1 MHYLKIA
8 APKALWSCVP
18 KDWQVVELTANLN
31 PATLAAVVVDA
42 SEESQLLGQKFSA
55 QLQLPLPVLT
65 TTDTIRIAQ
74 EAHTY
79 EQQVQPPFI
88 RDLINF
94 ANQKPVSFT
103 TPGHHNGQYYDRHP
117 AGVIYHQFMGDNLL
131 RADTSDTVP
140 ELGDTMT
147 HAGTP
152 LLAQQE
158 AARAFNAD
166 KVYFCTNGTTSA
178 NTICANALLGEGDL
192 VLFDRNNHKSLYNSA
207 LVMTGAKPVYLPTD
221 RNAQGLIGPIVDAA
235 LDETYIRQEIAK
247 VDPERAQAKRPFR
260 LAALQLETFDG
271 VFYDARYLIEKL
283 GHLCDYIL
291 FDCAWGGY
299 EQFVEILK
307 DLSPLQ
313 INYGPDDPGI
323 LVTQSIHKQQ
333 AGMGQASQILKKDHH
348 IKGQARYV
356 DHKHFNH
363 TYLKYV
369 TTSYSYPIY
378 SSLVMNAALANSP
391 ANSSWWEETLALGID
406 FRKQLLAQ
414 SELFKPLV
422 PVKVGQHLWQD
433 IPTSELAHN
442 LAAWRLDPKEK
453 WHGFELAGAKEVV
466 LSPLKITIS
475 SLGVDNISQSYQ
487 DKGIPGQ
494 VVGTYLRSQGII
506 PVKSDLYSTLYL
518 LTPGEGLQEMQRLL
532 KALLDFE
539 TAYKQNKP
547 LAEVMPKLYEEYKT
561 RYYGYGLADLCQEI
575 HNYYREHE
583 IFKLQKAL
591 FLKQTFQDYSHLP
604 KEADVAFLKNQSEL
618 VSLDQVL
625 GRVALEGALPYP
637 PGVFI
642 VAPGE
647 KWQKIDIDYFKI
659 LIGAQEK
666 FPGFDPEIQG
676 VYQEVDEQG
685 QKKIMAE
692 VWLKN

>member
-1 MHYLKIA
+1 M
-8 APKALWSCVP
+8 
-18 KDWQVVELTANLN
+18 AN
-31 PATLAAVVVDA
+31 TM
-42 SEESQLLGQKFSA
+42 
-55 QLQLPLPVLT
+55 
-65 TTDTIRIAQ
+65 TDTRQ
-74 EAHTY
+74 
-79 EQQVQPPFI
+79 
-88 RDLINF
+88 
-94 ANQKPVSFT
+94 
-103 TPGHHNGQYYDRHP
+103 
-117 AGVIYHQFMGDNLL
+117 VIYHQFMGDNLL

-442 LAAWRLDPKEK
+442 LASWRLDPKEK

-518 LTPGEGLQEMQRLL
+518 LTPGEGPQEMQRLL

-647 KWQKIDIDYFKI
+647 KWQEIDIDYFKI